1 MKTPGSLMA
10 ASIDGVVGH
19 GVKSMRSSET
29 AKSISTFGLALHAAG
44 AIGVMGADSSAM
56 AQTTGNGTAPDQT
69 SPKDH
74 TDAKKASD
82 VGEVVV
88 TGIRPLLGNKIPL
101 SVQDT
106 PQSVN
111 IVSEQLLR
119 EQSITRLEDALKNVP
134 GVTLN
139 AGEGAARGD
148 TINIRG
154 FSAFNDFFLDGVRD
168 AAIYVRDPF
177 NLDSIEVL
185 KGPSATLFGRGS
197 TGGAVN
203 QVSKAPT
210 LAPFGVLTA
219 DVGTNDEYR
228 ATVDIDQPI
237 SQTAALRLNAM
248 GESSGVT
255 DRDDVRNRH
264 WGIAPE
270 ASIGIGEPTT
280 ATLAYFHLSENDVP
294 DVGIPIVDGA
304 PAHVNRSNDYGLT
317 SDHAI
322 SDVDIGTLRIKH
334 DFGSNLTIAST
345 TRYANY
351 AFNYRFDAPNFGS
364 VADGGAGPPTAGEP
378 LSSILVGR
386 DSPSSSGTQTNLTE
400 QVDLTARFDTGFLHH
415 TLVTGIELAR
425 QTNHLDSYNNPF
437 NANNNWIPETSLLD
451 PNPNQVHPIEPVTK
465 TQITTADSEAAYV
478 TDTVNIGRYVDLI
491 AGVRLDRFAASYD
504 QTAFTTGVVLNLSH
518 VDVVPSPRVA
528 LVFKPTPW
536 QSFYAS
542 YGTSFDPSAEALTL
556 TTKTADLGPVKATT
570 YEAGSKTSV
579 LDGKLLLT
587 GAVFHTEVDN
597 AQVNDPEN
605 PTLTT
610 LQGNETVQGLE
621 FGATGHITPRF
632 EITAGYT
639 YLDGKTSGDA
649 GTSPVIKYTNVAIP
663 NLARNAVNLWAE
675 YKIVPPW
682 EVGLGVNYLDR
693 RIGDVVTSA
702 SPPAVVPSYVVW
714 SAMTSYKVNDR
725 LKLQLNVINLFD
737 TLYYDNV
744 YYTSTS
750 ENHVIPGAG
759 RTFKL
764 TARAS
769 F

>member
-1 MKTPGSLMA
+1 MGF
-10 ASIDGVVGH
+10 
-19 GVKSMRSSET
+19 T
-29 AKSISTFGLALHAAG
+29 ALG
-44 AIGVMGADSSAM
+44 IGPSAM
-56 AQTTGNGTAPDQT
+56 AQPETPDQAPT
-69 SPKDH
+69 ADHPKADH
-74 TDAKKASD
+74 PKAANASD
-82 VGEVVV
+82 VVVE
-88 TGIRPLLGNKIPL
+88 GLRPLLGDKIPL
-101 SVQDT
+101 SVKDT

-119 EQSITRLEDALKNVP
+119 EQSVTRLEDALKNVP

-203 QVSKAPT
+203 QVSKSPG
-210 LAPFGVLTA
+210 LASRGVLTA

-228 ATVDIDQPI
+228 GVLDVNTPI
-237 SQTAALRLNAM
+237 GPNAAVRLNVL
-248 GESSGVT
+248 GESSAVAG
-255 DRDDVRNRH
+255 RDNVKNRH
-264 WGIAPE
+264 WGVAPE
-270 ASIGIGEPTT
+270 VAFGIGEPTSV
-280 ATLAYFHLSENDVP
+280 TLAYFHLSEDDVP
-294 DVGIPIVDGA
+294 DSGVPFVNGA
-304 PAHVNRSNDYGLT
+304 PAPVRRSNFYGLA

-322 SDVDIGTLRIKH
+322 SDVDIGTLRVRH
-334 DFGSNLTIAST
+334 DFNPNLSIAST

-351 AFNYRFDAPNFGS
+351 AFNYQFDAPNFGS
-364 VADGGAGPPTAGEP
+364 VAAHGQGAPTPGEP
-378 LSSILVGR
+378 LSNILVGR
-386 DSPSSSGTQTNLTE
+386 DSPSSSGAQTNLTE
-400 QVDLTARFDTGFLHH
+400 QLDLTARFDTGFLRH
-415 TLVTGIELAR
+415 TLVAGFEVAR
-425 QTNHLDSYNNPF
+425 QTNDLNSYNNPF
-437 NANNNWIPETSLLD
+437 NSNNNWVPETSLVD
-451 PNPNQVHPIEPVTK
+451 PNPNEARPYEPRTK
-465 TQITTADSEAAYV
+465 IQHTIADSEGVYL
-478 TDTVNIGRYVDLI
+478 TDTVNVGKYVDVI
-491 AGVRLDRFAASYD
+491 AGVRVDRFAADYR
-504 QTAFTTGVVLNLSH
+504 QTTLSTGAVLSLSH
-518 VDVVPSPRVA
+518 TDVVASPRLA
-528 LVFKPTPW
+528 LVFKPTTW
-536 QSFYAS
+536 QSFYVS

-556 TTKTADLGPVKATT
+556 TTKTANLGPVKATS
-570 YEAGSKTSV
+570 YEAGSKTSL

-621 FGATGHITPRF
+621 LGATGHLGPKLS
-632 EITAGYT
+632 ITAGYT
-639 YLDGKTSGDA
+639 YLDGKTSGA
-649 GTSPVIKYTNVAIP
+649 TGSNPVIKYNDVLIP
-663 NLARNAVNLWAE
+663 NLARNAANLWAE
-675 YKIVPPW
+675 YRLTKPW
-682 EVGLGVNYLDR
+682 EVGVGVNYLDKR
-693 RIGDVVTSA
+693 VGNIVTPA

-714 SAMTSYKVNDR
+714 SAMTSYKINDK

-759 RTFKL
+759 RTVKL
-764 TARAS
+764 TVRAN

>member
-1 MKTPGSLMA
+1 
-10 ASIDGVVGH
+10 
-19 GVKSMRSSET
+19 MRSSET
-29 AKSISTFGLALHAAG
+29 TKSVSALGLALQAAG
-44 AIGVMGADSSAM
+44 AVGVGIGVMGAASSAL
-56 AQTTGNGTAPDQT
+56 AQATSDGTDQTTPH
-69 SPKDH
+69 DH
-74 TDAKKASD
+74 TAAKTSSS
-82 VGEVVV
+82 VSEVVV
-88 TGIRPLLGNKIPL
+88 TGLRPLLGAKIPL
-101 SVQDT
+101 SVKDT

-111 IVSEQLLR
+111 VISGQLLR
-119 EQSITRLEDALKNVP
+119 EQSVTRLEDALKNVP

-177 NLDSIEVL
+177 NLESIEVL

-203 QVSKAPT
+203 QVSKAPQ
-210 LAPFGVLTA
+210 LAPLGVFTA

-228 ATVDIDQPI
+228 GALDVDQPI
-237 SQTAALRLNAM
+237 GESAALRLNAM
-248 GESSGVT
+248 GESSEVA
-255 DRDDVRNRH
+255 DRDGVKNRH

-270 ASIGIGEPTT
+270 ASFGIGEPTT
-280 ATLAYFHLSENDVP
+280 ATLAYFHLSEDDVP
-294 DVGIPIVDGA
+294 DVGVPFVGGA
-304 PAHVNRSNDYGLT
+304 PAPVNRGNDYGLT
-317 SDHAI
+317 SDHSI

-334 DFGSNLTIAST
+334 DFNPNLSVAST

-351 AFNYRFDAPNFGS
+351 GFNYQFDAPNFGTT
-364 VADGGAGPPTAGEP
+364 PPTPGEP

-400 QVDLTARFDTGFLHH
+400 QVDVTALFDTGVLHH

-425 QTNHLDSYNNPF
+425 QTNHLDGYNNPF
-437 NANNNWIPETSLLD
+437 NKTNTWIPETPLLD
-451 PNPNQVHPIEPVTK
+451 PDPDQVRPAQPVTK
-465 TQITTADSEAAYV
+465 TQITTADSEAAYL
-478 TDTVNIGRYVDLI
+478 TDTMTVGRYFDLI
-491 AGVRLDRFAASYD
+491 AGVRLDRFAARYD
-504 QTAFTTGVVLNLSH
+504 QTAFTTGVVLNLAH
-518 VDVVPSPRVA
+518 TDVVPSPRVA
-528 LVFKPTPW
+528 LVFKPTSW

-570 YEAGSKTSV
+570 YEAGSKTSL
-579 LDGKLLLT
+579 LDNRLLLT

-610 LQGNETVQGLE
+610 LQGNETVQGVEL
-621 FGATGHITPRF
+621 GATGHITPRF
-632 EITAGYT
+632 EIIAGYT
-639 YLDGKTSGDA
+639 YLDGKTSGDT
-649 GTSPVIKYTNVAIP
+649 GTSPVIKYNNVAIP

-675 YKIVPPW
+675 YKITPPW

-693 RIGDVVTSA
+693 RIGDIVTPA

-714 SAMTSYKVNDR
+714 SAMTSYKINDR

-750 ENHVIPGAG
+750 ENHVVPGAG
-759 RTFKL
+759 RTVKL

>member
-1 MKTPGSLMA
+1 MA
-10 ASIDGVVGH
+10 TRRFGGVTVC
-19 GVKSMRSSET
+19 GVKALRSSDT
-29 AKSISTFGLALHAAG
+29 VKSTSTLGLALHAVGAAG
-44 AIGVMGADSSAM
+44 VCITGLGVESSAL
-56 AQTTGNGTAPDQT
+56 AQTTPTDQT
-69 SPKDH
+69 TPPDH
-74 TDAKKASD
+74 TAAKKSSD
-82 VGEVVV
+82 VSEVVV
-88 TGIRPLLGNKIPL
+88 TGIRPLLGDKIPL
-101 SVQDT
+101 SVKDT

-111 IVSEQLLR
+111 VIPQQLLQ
-119 EQSITRLEDALKNVP
+119 EQSVTRLEDALKNVP

-177 NLDSIEVL
+177 NLESIEVL

-210 LAPFGVLTA
+210 LNPLGVFTA
-219 DVGTNDEYR
+219 DVGSNDEYR
-228 ATVDIDQPI
+228 GTLDVDQPI
-237 SQTAALRLNAM
+237 GPNAAIRLNAM
-248 GESSGVT
+248 GESSEVA
-255 DRDDVRNRH
+255 DRDDVKNRH
-264 WGIAPE
+264 WGVAPE
-270 ASIGIGEPTT
+270 ASFGIGEPTT
-280 ATLAYFHLSENDVP
+280 VTLAYFHLSENDVP
-294 DVGIPIVDGA
+294 DVGIPFVGGA
-304 PAHVNRSNDYGLT
+304 PAPVNRNNDYGLA

-334 DFGSNLTIAST
+334 DFSPNLSIAST
-345 TRYANY
+345 TRYADY
-351 AFNYRFDAPNFGS
+351 QFSYQFDAPNFGS
-364 VADGGAGPPTAGEP
+364 VADGGEGPPTAGEP

-415 TLVTGIELAR
+415 TLVAGIELAR

-437 NANNNWIPETSLLD
+437 NSNNNWIPETSLLD
-451 PNPNQVHPIEPVTK
+451 PDPNQARPVQAVTK
-465 TQITTADSEAAYV
+465 TQITAADSEAAYV
-478 TDTVNIGRYVDLI
+478 TDTVNIGQHFDLI

-504 QTAFTTGVVLNLSH
+504 QTAFKTGALLDLSH

-528 LVFKPTPW
+528 LVFKPTAW
-536 QSFYAS
+536 QSFYVS

-556 TTKTADLGPVKATT
+556 TTKTANLGPVKATT

-587 GAVFHTEVDN
+587 GAIFHTEVDN

-621 FGATGHITPRF
+621 FGATGHITSKL

-639 YLDGKTSGDA
+639 YLDGKTSGDT
-649 GTSPVIKYTNVAIP
+649 GSTPIVYYHNVAMP

-675 YKIVPPW
+675 YKITRPW
-682 EVGLGVNYLDR
+682 EVGLGANYLDK
-693 RIGDVVTSA
+693 RIGNIVT
-702 SPPAVVPSYVVW
+702 PGTIPAVVPSYVVW

-737 TLYYDNV
+737 TYYYDNI
-744 YYTSTS
+744 YYTSAS

-759 RTFKL
+759 RTIKL
-764 TARAS
+764 TARTS

>member
-1 MKTPGSLMA
+1 
-10 ASIDGVVGH
+10 
-19 GVKSMRSSET
+19 MRSSET
-29 AKSISTFGLALHAAG
+29 TKSISTLGLALHAAG
-44 AIGVMGADSSAM
+44 AVGVGLGVMGADSAAL
-56 AQTTGNGTAPDQT
+56 AQTTNQAATNQAT
-69 SPKDH
+69 THDH
-74 TDAKKASD
+74 ADAKKSSG
-82 VGEVVV
+82 VSEVVV
-88 TGIRPLLGNKIPL
+88 TGIRPLLGAKIPL
-101 SVQDT
+101 SIKDT

-111 IVSEQLLR
+111 VVSSQLLQ

-210 LAPFGVLTA
+210 LNQFGVFTG
-219 DVGTNDEYR
+219 DIGTNDEFR
-228 ATVDIDQPI
+228 GTLDVDQPI
-237 SQTAALRLNAM
+237 GDSAAIRVNAL
-248 GESSGVT
+248 GESSGVA
-255 DRDDVRNRH
+255 DRDYVKNHH

-270 ASIGIGEPTT
+270 ASFGIGEPTT

-294 DVGIPIVDGA
+294 DVGIPFVNGA

-317 SDHAI
+317 SDHSI
-322 SDVDIGTLRIKH
+322 SDVDIGTLHITH
-334 DFGSNLTIAST
+334 EFNPNLSVAST

-351 AFNYRFDAPNFGS
+351 VFNYRFDAPNFGTT
-364 VADGGAGPPTAGEP
+364 PPTAGEP

-610 LQGNETVQGLE
+610 LQGNETVQGVEL
-621 FGATGHITPRF
+621 GATGHITPRF
-632 EITAGYT
+632 EIIAGYT
-639 YLDGKTSGDA
+639 YLDGKTSGDT
-649 GTSPVIKYTNVAIP
+649 GTSPVIKYNNVAIP

-675 YKIVPPW
+675 YKITPPW
-682 EVGLGVNYLDR
+682 EVGLGANYLDR
-693 RIGDVVTSA
+693 RIGNIVTTGVT
-702 SPPAVVPSYVVW
+702 PAFAPSYLVW
-714 SAMTSYKVNDR
+714 SAMTAYRLNPQ

-737 TLYYDNV
+737 KLYYDNI

-750 ENHVIPGAG
+750 ENHVIPGVG
-759 RTFKL
+759 RTVKL
-764 TARAS
+764 TVRAS

>member
-1 MKTPGSLMA
+1 
-10 ASIDGVVGH
+10 
-19 GVKSMRSSET
+19 MRSSET
-29 AKSISTFGLALHAAG
+29 TKSISTLGLALHAAG
-44 AIGVMGADSSAM
+44 AVGVGLGVMGADSAAL
-56 AQTTGNGTAPDQT
+56 AQTTDRATTDQAT
-69 SPKDH
+69 SHDH
-74 TDAKKASD
+74 ADAKKSSG
-82 VGEVVV
+82 VSEVVV
-88 TGIRPLLGNKIPL
+88 TGIRPLLGAKIPL
-101 SVQDT
+101 SIKDT

-111 IVSEQLLR
+111 VVSSQLLQ

-177 NLDSIEVL
+177 NLESIEVL

-210 LAPFGVLTA
+210 LNPFGVFTGDL
-219 DVGTNDEYR
+219 GTNDEYR
-228 ATVDIDQPI
+228 GTIDVNQPI
-237 SQTAALRLNAM
+237 GESAALRLNAM
-248 GESSGVT
+248 GESSEVA
-255 DRDDVRNRH
+255 DRDGVKNRH

-270 ASIGIGEPTT
+270 ASFGIGEPTT
-280 ATLAYFHLSENDVP
+280 ATLAFFHLSENDVP
-294 DVGIPIVDGA
+294 DVGIPFVGGA

-317 SDHAI
+317 SDHSI

-334 DFGSNLTIAST
+334 DFNPNLSIAST

-351 AFNYRFDAPNFGS
+351 VFNYRFDAPNFGS
-364 VADGGAGPPTAGEP
+364 VASGGEGPPTVGEP
-378 LSSILVGR
+378 LSSIVVGR

-400 QVDLTARFDTGFLHH
+400 QVDVTARFDTGFLRH

-437 NANNNWIPETSLLD
+437 NSNNNWIPETPLLD
-451 PNPNQVHPIEPVTK
+451 PDPNQVHPVEPVTK
-465 TQITTADSEAAYV
+465 TQITTADSEAAYL
-478 TDTVNIGRYVDLI
+478 TDTVNIGQYVDLI
-491 AGVRLDRFAASYD
+491 AGVRVDRFAASYD
-504 QTAFTTGVVLNLSH
+504 QTTFATGAVLNLSH
-518 VDVVPSPRVA
+518 IDVVPSPRVA
-528 LVFKPTPW
+528 LVFKPTTW

-556 TTKTADLGPVKATT
+556 TTKTANLGPVKATT
-570 YEAGSKTSV
+570 YEAGSKTSL
-579 LDGKLLLT
+579 LDNRLLVT
-587 GAVFHTEVDN
+587 GAIFHTEVDN

-610 LQGNETVQGLE
+610 LQGNETVQGIEL
-621 FGATGHITPRF
+621 GATGHITPRF

-649 GTSPVIKYTNVAIP
+649 GTSPVIRYNNVAIP
-663 NLARNAVNLWAE
+663 NLARNAVNVWAE
-675 YKIVPPW
+675 YKITPPW
-682 EVGLGVNYLDR
+682 EVGLGLNYLDR

-714 SAMTSYKVNDR
+714 SAMTSYKINDR

-759 RTFKL
+759 RTVKL